1 LEHFEQAFERVQ
13 PSVSAADQRR
23 YDELRRKLRRDVG
36 SLKPKDAAE
45 AHIGAATGG
54 DGGTEMDVGGGGVM
68 EGSGRGA
75 PSLYAAGGSGKKRKV

>member
-1 LEHFEQAFERVQ
+1 
-13 PSVSAADQRR
+13 QRR

-36 SLKPKDAAE
+36 SLKPKEAE

-68 EGSGRGA
+68 EGSGGGA
-75 PSLYAAGGSGKKRKV
+75 PSLYAGKKRKV